1 MAAYYFGVFGGCI
14 FYILSLC
21 DHLLYNHF
29 PIWRSWLGGDGG
41 TLRWKVKILV
51 PYRRSLKII
60 KVNLIDRQTFYIGG
74 FCVTYLYLYA
84 IRLYEWSMPN
94 EWTVIPVL
102 SRSIQQANRD
112 ITLISVAMSNI
123 FVTI

>member
-21 DHLLYNHF
+21 DHLPSTIYNHF
-29 PIWRSWLGGDGG
+29 PIWRSWLDGDGG
-41 TLRWKVKILV
+41 ALRWKVKILV
-51 PYRRSLKII
+51 PFRRSWKII

-84 IRLYEWSMPN
+84 TRLYEWG
-94 EWTVIPVL
+94 
-102 SRSIQQANRD
+102 
-112 ITLISVAMSNI
+112 MSNE
-123 FVTI
+123 